1 MTDRRGA
8 VVRTRGQRWA
18 ALVALLT
25 AAVVVSPNAA
35 HADVDKTGVR
45 ALTTQTAPVVP
56 GQSAWLSVVWAADQT
71 VTNWSTTVV
80 APAGVGVS
88 YPTTRGGTDTSLYGS
103 ATLVGNT
110 QDFTAFK
117 LAVPYTQTTTF
128 QVTLVSTYRSTC
140 GDNGQCKD
148 NGGGNDDK
156 VRDFSTSAT
165 VTVPV
170 QPAVGPAF
178 TQDTT
183 TVPVAAGS
191 NAFQPLSFTGG
202 QADLADFTVRLGA
215 LPAGLAV
222 GYPGDASVSRPTAG
236 SSLLGRSADTVAV
249 RFDVTRLAPGSYRVP
264 LVIGYTGAA
273 PKTASGTVTLVVG

>member
-1 MTDRRGA
+1 VRRLRVVLA
-8 VVRTRGQRWA
+8 VLVGV
-18 ALVALLT
+18 LVAP
-25 AAVVVSPNAA
+25 APAG
-35 HADVDKTGVR
+35 ADVDKTGVR
-45 ALTTQTAPVVP
+45 AVTTQTAAVVP

-88 YPTTRGGTDTSLYGS
+88 YPTTRGGADTSPYGS

-117 LAVPYTQTTTF
+117 LAVPYTQTTMF
-128 QVTLVSTYRSTC
+128 QVTLVSTYTSTC

-148 NGGGNDDK
+148 NGDGNDDK
-156 VRDFSTSAT
+156 VRDLSTSAT

-170 QPAVGPAF
+170 QPAGGPAF

-191 NAFQPLSFTGG
+191 NTFQQLSFTGG

-236 SSLLGRSADTVAV
+236 TSLPGRRTDTVAV

-273 PKTASGTVTLVVG
+273 PKTAAGTVTLVVG